1 MFRIRQVLMK
11 VAPGQKL
18 VSSCTDISLTNSA
31 KSHGIKPRVLGRGAG
46 VPVEN
51 AGRVAGDEMTVGK
64 AGVLAGFTG
73 GEVEEGLAICV
84 S

>member
-1 MFRIRQVLMK
+1 MK

-31 KSHGIKPRVLGRGAG
+31 KSHGIKPRVRGKGAG

-51 AGRVAGDEMTVGK
+51 AGRVAGEEIIVGK
-64 AGVLAGFTG
+64 DAVLAGFTG
-73 GEVEEGLAICV
+73 GEVKDGLAICV